1 MEPAPHERHDRIA
14 FADAFRAVAILAV
27 VANHIAL
34 ESRLNIFGQPDDLA
48 YLGAWGV
55 DCFFVLSGYL
65 LSRQYL
71 GAILEERSFPSTRAF
86 LARRFFRIYPL
97 YAFAVIVSAI
107 APALL
112 NRERFPIAAVA
123 THLAFVNGFLP
134 KQMFSLNEPLWTM
147 AVDAQFYLLLPVV
160 AFVLALVAQRI
171 PARRRVGIVVAS
183 IVATVVF
190 CVAYR
195 WYVFVAFDLH
205 VIGDDVAT
213 TFVLARN
220 VVGMAAAF
228 ALGTL
233 VALVARI
240 DRARRPLAPQ
250 IAFAGGVACFAILAW
265 GGRNI
270 VDSLPYGVAYDLFG
284 ATSAALLLYGLSSGA
299 FDVAD
304 KLRRFVIVERVAA
317 LAYGVYLFHFLI
329 LRWSVA
335 ALESLTSIQE
345 GSVLFAFVVGSA
357 TLAGSFAVAMLTARM
372 VERPFLA
379 LRDRFRQREEALAR
393 SVS

>member
-1 MEPAPHERHDRIA
+1 MEPPPHQRHEHIA

-34 ESRLNIFGQPDDLA
+34 ASRLNVFGQPDDLA

-97 YAFAVIVSAI
+97 YAFAVVVSAI
-107 APALL
+107 APAIW
-112 NRERFPIAAVA
+112 NRERFPLAAVA

-134 KQMFSLNEPLWTM
+134 AQMFSLNEPLWTM
-147 AVDAQFYLLLPVV
+147 AVDVQFYLLLPVV

-171 PARRRVGIVVAS
+171 PAHRRVAIVVAS

-195 WYVFVAFDLH
+195 WYVFAAFDLH

-240 DRARRPLAPQ
+240 DRARRTLAPQ
-250 IAFAGGVACFAILAW
+250 IAFVAGVACFALLAW

-270 VDSLPYGVAYDLFG
+270 VGSLPYGVAYDLFG

-304 KLRRFVIVERVAA
+304 RLREFAIVERVAA

-329 LRWSVA
+329 LRWAIS
-335 ALESLTSIQE
+335 ALQSLTSLQT
-345 GSVLFAFVVGSA
+345 GSALFVAITTLA
-357 TLAGSFAVAMLTARM
+357 TLAGSFAVAMLTRRI

-379 LRDRFRQREEALAR
+379 LRERFRQREEALAR
-393 SVS
+393 SAS